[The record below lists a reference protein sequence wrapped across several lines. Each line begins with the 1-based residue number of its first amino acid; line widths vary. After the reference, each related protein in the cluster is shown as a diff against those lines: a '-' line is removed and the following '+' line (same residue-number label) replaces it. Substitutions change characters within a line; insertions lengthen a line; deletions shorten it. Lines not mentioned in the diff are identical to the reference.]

1 MTQFYHEHEA
11 VYRRMA
17 AEGVRAWD
25 QTQRGAAARPEIDPD
40 TQRFLEDV
48 LAQPWVARGGRAL
61 ELGCGTGPMLRWL
74 AERGFRG
81 VGLDVSRTAVRMAR
95 EQSAGRPVVFRVAD
109 VCGDL
114 PPRLGRFDLVV
125 DGHCLHCVT
134 EPEDRR
140 ALLANARA
148 LLRDDGVL
156 IVQTM
161 CGPVDRRAFRARFPR
176 QHRRGDVI
184 YVPHP
189 RAAEFRGARTFARQ
203 VHAPVRCVPHWRRVL
218 RELSAAGFAPRLVR
232 LAAATGEEP
241 TGDLSVAAT
250 VRPGR

>member
-1 MTQFYHEHEA
+1 MHRFYHEHEA

-17 AEGVRAWD
+17 AEGVRAWNQAQPD
-25 QTQRGAAARPEIDPD
+25 GAARAEIDPN

-48 LAQPWVARGGRAL
+48 LAQQWVRRGGRAL

-74 AERGFRG
+74 AGRGFRG

-95 EQSAGRPVVFRVAD
+95 EQSAGQPVRFRVAD
-109 VCGDL
+109 VCGAL

-125 DGHCLHCVT
+125 DGHCLHCIT

-140 ALLANARA
+140 ALLASARA
-148 LLRDDGVL
+148 LLRDGGVL
-156 IVQTM
+156 VVQTM
-161 CGPVDRRAFRARFPR
+161 CGPVDRRAFRARFPHQR
-176 QHRRGDVI
+176 LRGDVI

-189 RAAEFRGARTFARQ
+189 RAPEFRGVRPFAGQ
-203 VHAPVRCVPHWRRVL
+203 AHAPVRCVPHWRRVL

-232 LAAATGEEP
+232 LAAAAGEDP